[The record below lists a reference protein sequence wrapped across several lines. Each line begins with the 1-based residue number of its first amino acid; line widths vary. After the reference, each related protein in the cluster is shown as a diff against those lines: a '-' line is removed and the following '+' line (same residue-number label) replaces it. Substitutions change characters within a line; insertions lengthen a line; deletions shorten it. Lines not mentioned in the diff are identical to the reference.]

1 MNVGVVS
8 TRFRGTDGV
17 SLETAKVADVI
28 EEAGHDVAW
37 FAGELGERFH
47 PGTTHPLAHFKAP
60 AVLRITEAAFGQGTW
75 SPATPAAMDSITRE
89 LKEAVCRFVDEF
101 DVDVLIAENVLCL
114 PMNLPLGLAVGQ
126 LLAES
131 GLPAVGHHHDFAW
144 ERARFRRTIV
154 PHLLSSA
161 FPPALDNLR
170 HIVIQSTVQHEL
182 QRRRGLDSVIL
193 PNVMDFERGPARP
206 GDGAAYRQAAGLD
219 PEDLLLLQPTRVVPR
234 KGIETTLQ
242 LAYELADE
250 HVKVVVSHE
259 EGDEGPQYGQ
269 FLRDEAERLGVDL
282 RCWPTPTPP
291 PTWSA
296 TPAATKASA
305 TPCWRRSSTAA
316 RCWSTATPSTRVTS
330 PRRVC
335 AASRSRT
342 ASSVARRSSRP
353 PPGSRTRG
361 ATRKP
366 SRPTTRWA
374 SSTSPMP
381 PSASAS
387 SPCSPPPPAAER
399 PRTCAPR
406 GVSPGRHL
414 ASLHPGS
421 RQAWPGATW
430 PRRRLHHIRPHRRR
444 DARQR
449 GSRRMRF
456 S

>member
-75 SPATPAAMDSITRE
+75 SPAPPAAMDSITRE

-131 GLPAVGHHHDFAW
+131 GLDA
-144 ERARFRRTIV
+144 
-154 PHLLSSA
+154 
-161 FPPALDNLR
+161 
-170 HIVIQSTVQHEL
+170 
-182 QRRRGLDSVIL
+182 VIL

-259 EGDEGPQYGQ
+259 EGDEGLEYGGL
-269 FLRDEAERLGVDL
+269 LRREAERLDVDL
-282 RCWPTPTPP
+282 RFVP
-291 PTWSA
+291 A
-296 TPAATKASA
+296 TADPADEPGRPLLADAY
-305 TPCWRRSSTAA
+305 AA
-316 RCWSTATPSTRVTS
+316 ADL
-330 PRRVC
+330 VC
-335 AASRSRT
+335 Y
-342 ASSVARRSSRP
+342 
-353 PPGSRTRG
+353 
-361 ATRKP
+361 P
-366 SRPTTRWA
+366 SRYEGFGNA
-374 SSTSPMP
+374 LLE
-381 PSASAS
+381 A
-387 SPCSPPPPAAER
+387 
-399 PRTCAPR
+399 
-406 GVSPGRHL
+406 L
-414 ASLHPGS
+414 Y
-421 RQAWPGATW
+421 
-430 PRRRLHHIRPHRRR
+430 HRRPLLVNR
-444 DARQR
+444 YPVYV
-449 GSRRMRF
+449 
-456 S
+456 

>member
-89 LKEAVCRFVDEF
+89 LKEAVGR
-101 DVDVLIAENVLCL
+101 
-114 PMNLPLGLAVGQ
+114 

-170 HIVIQSTVQHEL
+170 HIVIQSTAQHEL

-282 RCWPTPTPP
+282 RFV
-291 PTWSA
+291 
-296 TPAATKASA
+296 PAAVDPVDEPGKPLLADA
-305 TPCWRRSSTAA
+305 YAA
-316 RCWSTATPSTRVTS
+316 ADLVSY
-330 PRRVC
+330 
-335 AASRSRT
+335 
-342 ASSVARRSSRP
+342 
-353 PPGSRTRG
+353 
-361 ATRKP
+361 P
-366 SRPTTRWA
+366 SRY
-374 SSTSPMP
+374 
-381 PSASAS
+381 
-387 SPCSPPPPAAER
+387 E
-399 PRTCAPR
+399 
-406 GVSPGRHL
+406 
-414 ASLHPGS
+414 
-421 RQAWPGATW
+421 
-430 PRRRLHHIRPHRRR
+430 
-444 DARQR
+444 
-449 GSRRMRF
+449 
-456 S
+456 

>member
-170 HIVIQSTVQHEL
+170 HIVIQSTAQHEL

-269 FLRDEAERLGVDL
+269 FLRDQAERLGVDL
-282 RCWPTPTPP
+282 RFV
-291 PTWSA
+291 
-296 TPAATKASA
+296 PAAVDPVDEPGKPLLADA
-305 TPCWRRSSTAA
+305 YAA
-316 RCWSTATPSTRVTS
+316 ADLVSYPSRYEGFGNALLEAFFYRCPVLVNRYPVYARDIAPTGVRCIEIEDGELSGEAIKQAAAWLED
-330 PRRVC
+330 PRRHQEAVETNYQVGVEHFSYAAIRERFLPLLP
-335 AASRSRT
+335 AAS
-342 ASSVARRSSRP
+342 
-353 PPGSRTRG
+353 GG
-361 ATRKP
+361 
-366 SRPTTRWA
+366 
-374 SSTSPMP
+374 
-381 PSASAS
+381 
-387 SPCSPPPPAAER
+387 
-399 PRTCAPR
+399 
-406 GVSPGRHL
+406 
-414 ASLHPGS
+414 
-421 RQAWPGATW
+421 
-430 PRRRLHHIRPHRRR
+430 
-444 DARQR
+444 
-449 GSRRMRF
+449 
-456 S
+456 

>member
-114 PMNLPLGLAVGQ
+114 PMNLLLGLAVGQ

-170 HIVIQSTVQHEL
+170 HIVIQSTAQHEL

-193 PNVMDFERGPARP
+193 PNVMTLRAAPPGPA
-206 GDGAAYRQAAGLD
+206 AA
-219 PEDLLLLQPTRVVPR
+219 
-234 KGIETTLQ
+234 
-242 LAYELADE
+242 
-250 HVKVVVSHE
+250 
-259 EGDEGPQYGQ
+259 
-269 FLRDEAERLGVDL
+269 
-282 RCWPTPTPP
+282 P

-374 SSTSPMP
+374 SSTSPKP
-381 PSASAS
+381 PSREPAGVARRHVATPPAPPHPAAPSARRASEGKPENALLVNGIHEGPWLQACLLNGRKVSKEAIRHIDRRQILSGQAEAARASA
-387 SPCSPPPPAAER
+387 
-399 PRTCAPR
+399 
-406 GVSPGRHL
+406 
-414 ASLHPGS
+414 
-421 RQAWPGATW
+421 
-430 PRRRLHHIRPHRRR
+430 
-444 DARQR
+444 
-449 GSRRMRF
+449 
-456 S
+456 